1 MSEPSRTEAPRCP
14 RCNGEMRARSS
25 KHGPWWACA
34 SFPVCRGKIDGRKV
48 DGNAAPVPARPPPLG
63 PYPGCGPL
71 AWAPPPSSLRL
82 DTFQRSVVDW
92 RTGEVVVAAAAGSG
106 KTTCAVE
113 RILALLREE
122 EIPERILLLAYNR
135 SAAETVR
142 QRLEAAV
149 GSESARVNVFTFH
162 AWCYA
167 LLRHWY
173 PTDSRLA
180 HGRILGTPGA
190 PHPVK
195 LAAPLL
201 DELKLDLSWRRALSD
216 ADKCAEGLVDY
227 DSPKADEQIARVV
240 GILPPGV
247 PFGPDHALAVEAH
260 ATFLHAWRK
269 RKRDEGVIEFSDMLG
284 DVALAVTKHQEALG
298 YLTTLYAH
306 VMVDE
311 AQDVSRAR
319 AAIAAYL
326 GAGARSLMWIGDA
339 RQAIYQ
345 FAAADPEVLIERAE
359 ASGVLPLPINRR
371 SAQRVVEHAN
381 AIAEGQ
387 PWNLGGASLARDLA
401 PLGEPVQVRVQE
413 TEGEEAAEVIE
424 DILRRVAAGRPLLTA
439 EGTPAYCVLARTNA
453 MLVALESA
461 HVARG
466 VPVQVAGSPGGV
478 WGSSVGQAL
487 LTYLEAASGVPTWG
501 LLDIANQPKRFA
513 KKEDVRAAVL
523 TAQEREKAG
532 SSADLVGALKASTG
546 AGTRRLGN
554 ELERAA
560 RLSWDTRVA
569 QCLSWLG
576 ASEDKDE
583 GTMADGDQDR
593 ADALKALGALATR
606 LGSLASIYAYK
617 REQARGEKT
626 GAVWLST
633 VHKAKGSEWPVVYVC
648 GVRAGKLPH
657 SRCVTVDEERR
668 LLYVACT
675 RARDV
680 LMVTTGGKPS
690 VFLGMQQP

>member
-1 MSEPSRTEAPRCP
+1 MSEAATPRCP
-14 RCNGEMRARSS
+14 RCKGEMRARSS

-34 SFPVCRGKIDGRKV
+34 NFPTCRGKLDGRAATD
-48 DGNAAPVPARPPPLG
+48 DGAAPIPARPPPLG

-71 AWAPPPSSLRL
+71 AWAPPPSTLQL
-82 DTFQRSVVDW
+82 DAFQRAVVDW
-92 RTGEVVVAAAAGSG
+92 RQGEVVVAAAAGSG

-113 RILALLREE
+113 RIIALLREGE
-122 EIPERILLLAYNR
+122 TPERVLVLVYNR

-142 QRLEAAV
+142 LRLSAAV
-149 GSESARVNVFTFH
+149 GSEGERVNVFTFH

-201 DELKLDLSWRRALSD
+201 EELKLDLAWRRALSD

-227 DSPKADEQIARVV
+227 DSRGVDEQIARVL
-240 GILPPGV
+240 GIAPAGT
-247 PFGPDHALAVEAH
+247 PFSPEHAVAVEPH

-284 DVALAVTKHQEALG
+284 DVALAVTKHKEALG
-298 YLTTLYAH
+298 YLSSLYAH
-306 VMVDE
+306 IMVDE

-319 AAIAAYL
+319 AAIAAHL

-345 FAAADPEVLIERAE
+345 FAAADPEVLIERAG
-359 ASGVLPLPINRR
+359 AAGTLALPVNRR
-371 SAQRVVEHAN
+371 SARRVVDHAN

-424 DILRRVAAGRPLLTA
+424 DILRRVAAGRPMLTA

-478 WGSSVGQAL
+478 WGSSVGQSL

-501 LLDIANQPKRFA
+501 LLDVANVPKRFA
-513 KKEDVRAAVL
+513 KKEEVRGAIVV
-523 TAQEREKAG
+523 AQEREKTG
-532 SSADLVGALKASTG
+532 KPADIVGALKAAPG
-546 AGTRRLGN
+546 AGARRLGTDI
-554 ELERAA
+554 ERAG

-576 ASEDKDE
+576 ASNDEDDD
-583 GTMADGDQDR
+583 GAMADGDQDR
-593 ADALKALGALATR
+593 AEALKALGALAVK
-606 LGSLASIYAYK
+606 LGSLAGIYAYK
-617 REQARGEKT
+617 RAQSGGERT
-626 GAVWLST
+626 GSVWLST
-633 VHKAKGSEWPVVYVC
+633 IHKAKGSEWPVVYVC
-648 GVRAGKLPH
+648 GARAGKLPH

-690 VFLGMQQP
+690 PFLADVLPP